1 MNMREKYLK
10 EYEKYKD
17 VRRSLGEYK
26 LKSNNSIR
34 YEIVGINETTE
45 RAELKNVRSGNMMGK
60 TLHWCRKNLEE
71 VL

>member
-17 VRRSLGEYK
+17 VRLSLGEYK
-26 LKSNNSIR
+26 LKSNNRIR